1 MSAPTPFD
9 FTGYR
14 VAIAGGS
21 KGIGRAM
28 ALGFL
33 AAGAQVSVCA
43 RGQDGLDGLAKDAG
57 AHANRLHTQIC
68 DLAEVDQIEC
78 WIGDAAQ
85 AMDGMDVQIN
95 NATGYGFREDDESWL
110 VDFNVDLMAA
120 VRASRFAVPYL
131 ERSQH
136 ACILHTSSI
145 GSFRPRTMGPPYAA
159 MKAALNHYTRTQALA
174 LAEHRIRVNAI
185 APGSIEFPDGVWDRV
200 KHDIE
205 CGRVHAIRTRFFEKI
220 FEVAARRAVA
230 QVYAT
235 LQPQAGWQPAQPSH
249 VRVAQAGACVS
260 VGSAHALRRMFEQL
274 PFVVAADRR
283 QIQRHQAIGGFG
295 RLQRPGKNVAEIDD
309 QIAAAPVDVFKHGIQ
324 RGEIAMDV
332 GDCRDAMADGTGGF
346 AHHALLLGFDQR
358 RSNFVVIPDVAKPRS
373 GTCFFRSESRF
384 RVPFAMRPRMAPE

>member
-1 MSAPTPFD
+1 VSAPTPFD

-43 RGQDGLDGLAKDAG
+43 RGQDGLDALASVAG
-57 AHANRLHTQIC
+57 ANAGDLHTHAC
-68 DLAEVDQIEC
+68 DLSQADQIER
-78 WIGDAAQ
+78 WIADAGR
-85 AMDGMDVQIN
+85 AMGGMDVLVN

-200 KHDIE
+200 KHDKPEQYEKVLGTIPF
-205 CGRVHAIRTRFFEKI
+205 GRFGTPE
-220 FEVAARRAVA
+220 EVAHLALFLAS
-230 QVYAT
+230 
-235 LQPQAGWQPAQPSH
+235 PFAGWITGQIMTVDGGQS
-249 VRVAQAGACVS
+249 
-260 VGSAHALRRMFEQL
+260 LRF
-274 PFVVAADRR
+274 
-283 QIQRHQAIGGFG
+283 
-295 RLQRPGKNVAEIDD
+295 
-309 QIAAAPVDVFKHGIQ
+309 
-324 RGEIAMDV
+324 
-332 GDCRDAMADGTGGF
+332 
-346 AHHALLLGFDQR
+346 
-358 RSNFVVIPDVAKPRS
+358 
-373 GTCFFRSESRF
+373 
-384 RVPFAMRPRMAPE
+384 